1 MTMGERVLYNVD
13 RALAL
18 DERGRVGSMIDP
30 TYSSL
35 ARYIAGMV
43 DPEQPAG

>member
-1 MTMGERVLYNVD
+1 
-13 RALAL
+13 
-18 DERGRVGSMIDP
+18 MIDP

-43 DPEQPAG
+43 DPEHRLGELSRFA